1 MKIYVMPKEMKAG
14 CLLYA
19 WAMILEEEPKILI
32 GEIGHDGMACIWPDL
47 KEPYCYQGFHIQELI
62 DCAIRRGK
70 SVTNIDGL
78 PASLPPPNAYL
89 HLKAHNIGPHMVFEH
104 AVAKQRFKQHVDER
118 IGVLYGRVANG
129 TTHAWA
135 WDGLT
140 AHDPRSGQGTS
151 RLDVL
156 KIMNAWL
163 I

>member
-1 MKIYVMPKEMKAG
+1 MHIYVMPREVKTG

-19 WAMILEEEPKILI
+19 FAMVLEEEPSRLI
-32 GEIGHDGMACIWPDL
+32 SEIGHDGMDCIWPEL
-47 KEPYCYQGFHIQELI
+47 KEPFCYKGFHIQELI

-89 HLKAHNIGPHMVFEH
+89 HLRVHNIAPHMVFEH
-104 AVAKQRFKQHVDER
+104 QEAKERFKRHIDER
-118 IGVLYGRVANG
+118 IGVLYGRIANG

-135 WDGLT
+135 WDGLS
-140 AHDPRSGQGTS
+140 AHDPRSGQGTF
-151 RLDVL
+151 RLDDL